1 MGGLA
6 WIGEGKLLGYLPLR
20 VSGHTLVVGRMFASR
35 CGPTEVV
42 EADLLDAAIHGAFS
56 DPLIQ
61 GISGELLK
69 VAPATLDRLLSGWP
83 GQVRLRLLMEVT
95 WIPSGDAWNGSAL
108 EPWHM
113 DHLVPASGLLRRAYA
128 EVPHFLTDPALNVQE
143 VTVRLLERIITHPIC
158 GTFEPGASFV
168 ARAPESGHL
177 LGFVLASRMGADQGH
192 VSEVA
197 VDPDASQR
205 GIGKALVTK
214 ALDAL
219 QKLGCR
225 TSHLAVDQDNFKA
238 IGLYKSLGF
247 LEYHRFPDLRLE
259 RGARDSFPAQFFGS
273 EVG

>member
-1 MGGLA
+1 M
-6 WIGEGKLLGYLPLR
+6 
-20 VSGHTLVVGRMFASR
+20 
-35 CGPTEVV
+35 
-42 EADLLDAAIHGAFS
+42 
-56 DPLIQ
+56 
-61 GISGELLK
+61 
-69 VAPATLDRLLSGWP
+69 
-83 GQVRLRLLMEVT
+83 
-95 WIPSGDAWNGSAL
+95 
-108 EPWHM
+108 
-113 DHLVPASGLLRRAYA
+113 
-128 EVPHFLTDPALNVQE
+128 PHFLTDPALNVQE

-225 TSHLAVDQDNFKA
+225 RRSGARASFARLSTPACPAPYLFGFKMRRVYEGPFAMAVQRRLRSGA
-238 IGLYKSLGF
+238 
-247 LEYHRFPDLRLE
+247 FPDACRV
-259 RGARDSFPAQFFGS
+259 F
-273 EVG
+273 